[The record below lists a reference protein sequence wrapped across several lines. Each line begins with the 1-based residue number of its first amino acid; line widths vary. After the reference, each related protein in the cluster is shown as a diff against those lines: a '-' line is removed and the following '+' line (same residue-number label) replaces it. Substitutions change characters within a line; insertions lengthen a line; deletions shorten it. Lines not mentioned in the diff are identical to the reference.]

1 MGSFSKKISRVT
13 ILIENFFSN
22 ECDVLSMEKTKGRSH
37 CQLSITIW
45 MYSKITYLFHKLFS
59 KQNLKNELLSTTW
72 KFPNVNR
79 NATSLV
85 VGLKTAELAL
95 QREQQTVVLQRL
107 TSAWSEKKLCHVFH
121 RQNLKSTLSDFFHV
135 RSKFN
140 FLVQS
145 FETLPK
151 APIKT
156 TFFSTAVCRSDCLSK
171 NLHRNK
177 LPYWSSVVTWTF
189 WVSLVLY
196 TGSKDKKWG
205 PFGIAIT
212 LLIQRNKRH
221 TLQSNVFRSVFWYI
235 VFDER
240 RNIVRSFAKEPLEIN
255 LLWSCEKFCHKKF
268 FWYLGRRQTWNLCNF
283 KQSAPAK
290 R

>member
-1 MGSFSKKISRVT
+1 MPQLQGCRILFWYPSQPMGSLSEKISRVT
-13 ILIENFFSN
+13 IFVENFFSN

-107 TSAWSEKKLCHVFH
+107 TSAWSEKKLCHVYH
-121 RQNLKSTLSDFFHV
+121 RQHLKSSHSEFLHV
-135 RSKFN
+135 ISKFN
-140 FLVQS
+140 VLVQ
-145 FETLPK
+145 FAKTVPK

-156 TFFSTAVCRSDCLSK
+156 TIFSTAVCMSDCLSK
-171 NLHRNK
+171 NFHRNK

-196 TGSKDKKWG
+196 TGIKDTQWSQ
-205 PFGIAIT
+205 FGIAIT
-212 LLIQRNKRH
+212 LLLQANTRH
-221 TLQSNVFRSVFWYI
+221 TL
-235 VFDER
+235 
-240 RNIVRSFAKEPLEIN
+240 
-255 LLWSCEKFCHKKF
+255 
-268 FWYLGRRQTWNLCNF
+268 
-283 KQSAPAK
+283 
-290 R
+290 